1 MCEQPA
7 SAHLSDSHYMVRV
20 LGFFNY
26 DIPKA
31 NHVQQDG
38 EQKKKIIKAITE
50 TLEDREDAVQVAGAH
65 ALVKVANLGKGLCLG
80 KIIRGTYYNL
90 HFRGH
95 VGTYQLR
102 RTQRKWSATCKSEDP
117 D

>member
-1 MCEQPA
+1 M
-7 SAHLSDSHYMVRV
+7 
-20 LGFFNY
+20 GFNC
-26 DIPKA
+26 DIRET

-50 TLEDREDAVQVAGAH
+50 TLEDREDAVQVAGTH
-65 ALVKVANLGKGLCLG
+65 ALVKVANLGKGLCCR
-80 KIIRGTYYNL
+80 KIIRGTYCM

-95 VGTYQLR
+95 VRTYQLR
-102 RTQRKWSATCKSEDP
+102 RTQREWSATCKFEDP